1 MGFAPIEPVS
11 LDGWDN
17 STYRLGE
24 HLSVRLPNGDS
35 YTPQVE
41 KEHRWLPVLAPQLP
55 LAIPEP
61 VAIGAAAADFPRP
74 WSIRRWIDGEPAATA
89 SAARHHVAERL
100 GAFLRALHRVD
111 AGKGPAA
118 GPHSFFRGGSLQTYD
133 EETRQ
138 AIRSLGGEI
147 DGSAAAAA
155 WENALGSRWRQPRVW
170 VHGDMA
176 PSNLIVRGSEL
187 VAVID
192 FGCSAVGDPACDLV
206 IAWTFFDPSEREH
219 FKSAVRLDDDTWDR
233 ARGWAIWKALQ
244 VLAHDLTGRTSAV
257 DAVRRFG
264 WRVEA
269 NALIEE
275 LTEAD

>member
-1 MGFAPIEPVS
+1 
-11 LDGWDN
+11 
-17 STYRLGE
+17 
-24 HLSVRLPNGDS
+24 
-35 YTPQVE
+35 
-41 KEHRWLPVLAPQLP
+41 
-55 LAIPEP
+55 
-61 VAIGAAAADFPRP
+61 
-74 WSIRRWIDGEPAATA
+74 
-89 SAARHHVAERL
+89 
-100 GAFLRALHRVD
+100 
-111 AGKGPAA
+111 
-118 GPHSFFRGGSLQTYD
+118 
-133 EETRQ
+133 
-138 AIRSLGGEI
+138 
-147 DGSAAAAA
+147 
-155 WENALGSRWRQPRVW
+155 
-170 VHGDMA
+170 MA